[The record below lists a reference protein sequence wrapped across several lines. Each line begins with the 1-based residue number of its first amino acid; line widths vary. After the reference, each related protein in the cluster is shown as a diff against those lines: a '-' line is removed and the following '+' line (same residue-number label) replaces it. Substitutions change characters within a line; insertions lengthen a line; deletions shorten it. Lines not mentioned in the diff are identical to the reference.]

1 MALLRIVTVYE
12 GIDYVAVRSLEQA
25 LMFYYHTI
33 NKNNPANNQI
43 NGISPYNKQ
52 MVDFNNFIKNSP
64 AYLWNQISNDWLNFI
79 GQ

>member
-33 NKNNPANNQI
+33 DKNNPAKNQI
-43 NGISPYNKQ
+43 NGISPYN
-52 MVDFNNFIKNSP
+52 VNLDIYSSFVINSP